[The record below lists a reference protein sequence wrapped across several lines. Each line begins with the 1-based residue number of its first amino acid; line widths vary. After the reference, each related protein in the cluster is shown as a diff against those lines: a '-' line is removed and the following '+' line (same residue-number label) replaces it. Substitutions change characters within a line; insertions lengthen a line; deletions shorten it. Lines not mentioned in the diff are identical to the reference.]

1 MRALIISFVGG
12 LALAASAQ
20 ATPIPPPP
28 GAIAASAAP
37 AIELI
42 GGDSVGTGTGII
54 GKTVREVC
62 GGVAALGIGV
72 GDPSSQ
78 FAKSSLSISWII
90 LVG

>member
-62 GGVAALGIGV
+62 GGVAAFGIG
-72 GDPSSQ
+72 GGEPS
-78 FAKSSLSISWII
+78 FHSLKAA
-90 LVG
+90 